1 MMGILDSHIMGRYG
15 LICTPDTNHSEI
27 LYIVI
32 LTIICV
38 IYTLYVVFVLIWLH
52 LSFIVREACSLDSF
66 KCYSLSVTLY
76 GRLKWLTPILPNLWS
91 KLSIYIPTW
100 VGGPALPYA

>member
-32 LTIICV
+32 SDDIG
-38 IYTLYVVFVLIWLH
+38 F
-52 LSFIVREACSLDSF
+52 
-66 KCYSLSVTLY
+66 
-76 GRLKWLTPILPNLWS
+76 RLLR
-91 KLSIYIPTW
+91 
-100 VGGPALPYA
+100 VGT

>member
-27 LYIVI
+27 LYVVI
-32 LTIICV
+32 LTIKCA

-52 LSFIVREACSLDSF
+52 LSFNVF
-66 KCYSLSVTLY
+66 NSVSRNFCGVEL
-76 GRLKWLTPILPNLWS
+76 
-91 KLSIYIPTW
+91 
-100 VGGPALPYA
+100 

>member
-32 LTIICV
+32 ITIKCA

-52 LSFIVREACSLDSF
+52 LSFIVF
-66 KCYSLSVTLY
+66 NSVSRNFRGVEL
-76 GRLKWLTPILPNLWS
+76 
-91 KLSIYIPTW
+91 
-100 VGGPALPYA
+100 